1 MKSGTLA
8 LVAIL
13 LWVIT
18 IAIFGWF
25 FVRGST
31 TSGTDNRTAI
41 VLQAGE
47 RDLILSEMRGLLAS
61 VQGIVQGATQENP
74 QQIAQAARAAGM
86 ASAADVNP
94 ALMARLPLPFKSL
107 GMSVHEDMDALAA
120 AAEAGQP
127 VPELMKMLSATLG
140 KCVSCHA
147 NWQLQAGGA

>member
-1 MKSGTLA
+1 MKPGTLA

-47 RDLILSEMRGLLAS
+47 RDLILTEMRGLLAS
-61 VQGIVQGATQENP
+61 VHGIVQGAARGDP
-74 QQIAQAARAAGM
+74 KQIAQAARASGM
-86 ASAADVNP
+86 AAAADVNP

-120 AAEAGQP
+120 AAETGQST
-127 VPELMKMLSATLG
+127 PELMKMLSTTLE
-140 KCVSCHA
+140 KCVGCHA
-147 NWQLQAGGA
+147 NWQLRAGGT